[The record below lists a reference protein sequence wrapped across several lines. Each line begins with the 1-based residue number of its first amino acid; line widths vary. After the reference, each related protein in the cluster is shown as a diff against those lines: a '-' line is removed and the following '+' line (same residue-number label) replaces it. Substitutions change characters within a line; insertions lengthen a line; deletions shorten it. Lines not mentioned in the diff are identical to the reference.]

1 MHPTRDSAR
10 RTGAQS
16 VTERRAGRPAP
27 VEFYRQPGVQVTS
40 ESFTV
45 AGHRFPVAE
54 LTQLR
59 TARGPHDP
67 LTVRTVVVTGAVLV
81 VIGVAFGYTGEF
93 YRLDAATYLA
103 LGAAAFLPVVLAFL
117 GHRLRPPTHELWGR
131 YRGEMMLLFS
141 SDQERQFG
149 QLTRALRRAQEVA
162 RSGGV
167 ADPLVT
173 LSPPWEPP
181 AR

>member
-10 RTGAQS
+10 RPSAQS
-16 VTERRAGRPAP
+16 VTGKQSDRPAP
-27 VEFYRQPGVQVTS
+27 VEFYRKPGVCVTS

-45 AGHRFPVAE
+45 AGRRFAVGE
-54 LTQLR
+54 LTQLK

-67 LTVRTVVVTGAVLV
+67 LTVRAVVVTGGVLV
-81 VIGVAFGYTGEF
+81 VIGIAFGYTGEF
-93 YRLDAATYLA
+93 YRLNAATYLA
-103 LGAAAFLPVVLAFL
+103 LGAAAFLPVLLAFL
-117 GHRLRPPTHELWGR
+117 GHKLRPPTFELWGR

-162 RSGGV
+162 RYGGV
-167 ADPLVT
+167 AESVAT
-173 LSPPWEPP
+173 SSPPWEPP

>member
-10 RTGAQS
+10 RPGTQS
-16 VTERRAGRPAP
+16 VTGRAADRPEP
-27 VEFYRQPGVQVTS
+27 VEFYRKPGVRVTS

-45 AGHRFPVAE
+45 AGRHFPVVE

-67 LTVRTVVVTGAVLV
+67 LTVRAVVVTGGVLAA
-81 VIGVAFGYTGEF
+81 IGIAFGYTGEF
-93 YRLDAATYLA
+93 YRLNAATYLVV
-103 LGAAAFLPVVLAFL
+103 GAAAFLPVVLAFL
-117 GHRLRPPTHELWGR
+117 GHRLRPPTYELWGR

-162 RSGGV
+162 RYGGV
-167 ADPLVT
+167 AEPVVT
-173 LSPPWEPP
+173 SPPPWQPP
-181 AR
+181 PR